1 MCACACASS
10 KPLPGLQRARAWVC
24 VCVCVCVF
32 PEQALMTPAPVLKE
46 REMQGKAR
54 QLGRERKNIRLVA
67 AKGRTLSQDE
77 LDAKHAPKLAG
88 APSGLQGRGAVWDP
102 EGGMYVCMYVCIFY
116 LAQQCNEACA
126 TSPLA

>member
-1 MCACACASS
+1 
-10 KPLPGLQRARAWVC
+10 
-24 VCVCVCVF
+24 
-32 PEQALMTPAPVLKE
+32 MTSAPVLKE

-54 QLGRERKNIRLVA
+54 QLGREIKNIRLVA

-102 EGGMYVCMYVCIFY
+102 EGGWGGDGDGG
-116 LAQQCNEACA
+116 
-126 TSPLA
+126 SPANMLIEFSV